1 MVTIE
6 LAAPSRGGPTSSSPF
21 NEVLGALTDDRR
33 RVLHRAIEA
42 DGPIAVR
49 SLAWELSDADR
60 RTEPDGGS
68 LDAGRRSG
76 DERRDAGRHLEA
88 PAAREGR
95 TGPEARD
102 PPGGA
107 QSAAAVGGEV
117 RGRGKTGS
125 VAETATT
132 DGAGRSVDVIRLD
145 LEHLQLPA
153 LTHAGL
159 LEWDRSADTVE
170 PTDHPVY
177 GDDRFRQLVAAGDGL
192 DEVIDCLANGRR
204 SRIVSTLIDRDRPMA
219 VDDLVDALAEDIPAP
234 REAVRIS
241 LEHLHL
247 PKLEDAGLVVRPD
260 DGHVRWS
267 PDEIERE
274 WIEYL
279 LEA

>member
-33 RVLHRAIEA
+33 RVLHRVIEA
-42 DGPIAVR
+42 DGPVAVR

-68 LDAGRRSG
+68 IDGDRRPDADGHGTARR
-76 DERRDAGRHLEA
+76 LET
-88 PAAREGR
+88 PSTREGGTATETR
-95 TGPEARD
+95 AAEA
-102 PPGGA
+102 GA
-107 QSAAAVGGEV
+107 RQEAAVGGDV

-125 VAETATT
+125 GADTVTT
-132 DGAGRSVDVIRLD
+132 NSAGRSVDVARLD
-145 LEHLQLPA
+145 LEQLQLPA

-177 GDDRFRQLVAAGDGL
+177 EDHRFRQLVAAGDGL

-204 SRIVSTLIDRDRPMA
+204 SRIVSTLIDRDRPMP
-219 VDDLVDALAEDIPAP
+219 VDDLVEALAEDTPAP

-241 LEHLHL
+241 LEHTHL
-247 PKLEDAGLVVRPD
+247 PRIEDAGFVVRPD
-260 DGHVRWS
+260 DAHVRWS
-267 PDEIERE
+267 PDEIDRE